1 MRVISCSCGDKFQT
15 SWEVYMANDG
25 TLTPDQKDDFV
36 QWLSDHD
43 TSSHIK
49 MMSLV
54 ESSKTN

>member
-15 SWEVYMANDG
+15 PWEVYMANDG
-25 TLTPDQKDDFV
+25 TLTPDQKDEFV
-36 QWLSDHD
+36 LWLSGHD
-43 TSSHIK
+43 TSSHVK